1 MVVFMK
7 KGLKI
12 FLVSAIAV
20 LLLVAIVIVSF
31 FAVYPMS
38 PDVEIKS
45 AQERIEN
52 KGEILVASYNT
63 AAPWGNLLEGTY
75 TTRRMHLWAQQIN
88 NTLPDSLG
96 VQEINSFWVSGLEEL
111 LPQYAYYGVK
121 RGGDENEQKSE
132 MNGIYFLKD
141 KFNLLESDTFWISG
155 TPEIESKYENA
166 GCYRICSY
174 VVLENKL
181 TGFTYIH
188 MNTHFDNSSVEAQN
202 LGGKLVCEYAERLSQ
217 KYKNTP
223 IVITGDFNQYS
234 DGESVKMLDSK
245 GYINANGGVKEPTYH
260 GWGEN
265 SHTEPID
272 YIFVKGFTASDY
284 RVHSNTGEKSDISDH
299 YMISAECK
307 MQSE

>member
-1 MVVFMK
+1 MK
-7 KGLKI
+7 KSVKI
-12 FLVSAIAV
+12 FLIS
-20 LLLVAIVIVSF
+20 LVAILLVFAILVAGF
-31 FAVYPMS
+31 FAIFPMN

-52 KGEILVASYNT
+52 KSEIFVANYNT
-63 AAPWGNLLEGTY
+63 AAPWGNLIEGTF
-75 TTRRMHLWAQQIN
+75 TTRRMHLWANQIN
-88 NTLPDSLG
+88 EILPDSLG
-96 VQEINSFWVSGLEEL
+96 VQEINNYWVEDLKEL

-132 MNGIYFLKD
+132 MNGIYYLKD
-141 KFNLLESDTFWISG
+141 KFNLLESETFWISE
-155 TPEIESKYENA
+155 TPDTESKYENA

-181 TGFTYIH
+181 TGFKYIH

-202 LGGKLVCEYAERLSQ
+202 LGGKLVSEYAEKLTQ
-217 KYKNTP
+217 KYENAP

-234 DGESVKMLDSK
+234 DGESVKVLVDK
-245 GYINANGGVKEPTYH
+245 GYINANNGDKTPTYH

-272 YIFVKGFTASDY
+272 YIFVKGFTSSDY
-284 RVHSNTGEKSDISDH
+284 KVHTDTNTKTDISDH
-299 YMISAECK
+299 YMISVKLKAINE
-307 MQSE
+307 

>member
-1 MVVFMK
+1 MK
-7 KGLKI
+7 KSIKI
-12 FLVSAIAV
+12 FLISLVAV
-20 LLLVAIVIVSF
+20 LLAFVIVVATF
-31 FAVYPMS
+31 FAIFPMT

-52 KGEILVASYNT
+52 TSEIFVASYNT

-96 VQEINSFWVSGLEEL
+96 VQEINSIWVEGLTEY

-132 MNGIYFLKD
+132 MNGIYYLKD
-141 KFNLLESDTFWISG
+141 KFNLLESDTFWISN
-155 TPEIESKYENA
+155 TPETESKYENA

-174 VVLENKL
+174 VVLENKA

-202 LGGKLVCEYAERLSQ
+202 LGGKLVVEYAEKLTA
-217 KYKNTP
+217 KYINAP

-234 DGESVKMLDSK
+234 DGESVKLLVDN
-245 GYINANGGVKEPTYH
+245 GYLNANGGIKEPTYH

-272 YIFVKGFTASDY
+272 YIFVKGFTTSDY
-284 RVHSNTGEKSDISDH
+284 RVHRNTGEKSDISDH
-299 YMISAECK
+299 YMITATLNIK
-307 MQSE
+307 

>member
-1 MVVFMK
+1 MSK
-7 KGLKI
+7 KVKI
-12 FLVSAIAV
+12 IITTLIS
-20 LLLVAIVIVSF
+20 LLLVIAIVIGGF
-31 FAVYPMS
+31 FAIFPMT

-52 KGEILVASYNT
+52 TSEIFVASYNT

-75 TTRRMHLWAQQIN
+75 TTRRMHLWANQIN

-96 VQEINSFWVSGLEEL
+96 VQEINSFWVSGLKEL

-132 MNGIYFLKD
+132 MNGIYYLKD
-141 KFNLLESDTFWISG
+141 KFNLLESDTFWISE
-155 TPEIESKYENA
+155 TPDAESKYENA

-174 VVLENKL
+174 VVLENKT

-202 LGGKLVCEYAERLSQ
+202 LGGKLVCDYADKLTQ
-217 KYKNTP
+217 KYENIP

-234 DGESVKMLDSK
+234 DGESVKVLVDK
-245 GYINANGGVKEPTYH
+245 GYTNANNGDKTPTYH

-265 SHTEPID
+265 SNTEPID
-272 YIFVKGFTASDY
+272 YIFIKGFTASDY
-284 RVHSNTGEKSDISDH
+284 KVHTNTGEKSDISDH
-299 YMISAECK
+299 YMISAKCRV
-307 MQSE
+307 QSAK

>member
-1 MVVFMK
+1 MK
-7 KGLKI
+7 KSIKI
-12 FLVSAIAV
+12 ILIS
-20 LLLVAIVIVSF
+20 LVAILLVFAIVVAGF
-31 FAVYPMS
+31 FTIYPMT

-52 KGEILVASYNT
+52 KSEIFVASYNT

-75 TTRRMHLWAQQIN
+75 TTRRMHLWANQIN

-96 VQEINSFWVSGLEEL
+96 VQEINSIWAEGLEEL

-132 MNGIYFLKD
+132 MNGIYYLED
-141 KFNLLESDTFWISG
+141 KFNLLESETFWISE
-155 TPEIESKYENA
+155 TPDTESKYENA

-188 MNTHFDNSSVEAQN
+188 MNTHFDNSSAEAQN
-202 LGGKLVCEYAERLSQ
+202 LGGELVVEHADKLTA
-217 KYKNTP
+217 KYENAP

-234 DGESVKMLDSK
+234 DGESVKMLVDE
-245 GYINANGGVKEPTYH
+245 GYTNANNGDKTPTYH
-260 GWGEN
+260 GWGDILHN
-265 SHTEPID
+265 EPID

-284 RVHSNTGEKSDISDH
+284 KVHSNTGEKSDISDH
-299 YMISAECK
+299 YMITTK
-307 MQSE
+307 LNIK

>member
-1 MVVFMK
+1 MSKKAKVILSVV
-7 KGLKI
+7 
-12 FLVSAIAV
+12 VSI
-20 LLLVAIVIVSF
+20 LLVLAITVGVF
-31 FAVYPMS
+31 FTIFPMS
-38 PDVEIKS
+38 PKVETKS

-52 KGEILVASYNT
+52 KGELLIASYNS

-75 TTRRMHLWAQQIN
+75 TARRMHLWANQIN

-96 VQEINSFWVSGLEEL
+96 VQEINSLWVDGLKEF
-111 LPQYAYYGVK
+111 LPQYEYYGIK

-132 MNGIYFLKD
+132 MNGIYYLKD
-141 KFNLLESDTFWISG
+141 KYNLLESDTFWISE
-155 TPEIESKYENA
+155 TPEKESKFKDA

-202 LGGKLVCEYAERLSQ
+202 FGGKLVVEYAEKLIN
-217 KYKNTP
+217 KYENAS
-223 IVITGDFNQYS
+223 IVITGDFNQYG
-234 DGESVKMLDSK
+234 DGESVKLLNNN
-245 GYINANGGVKEPTYH
+245 GYINANNSDKTPTYH

-272 YIFVKGFTASDY
+272 YIFVKGFTTSDY
-284 RVHSNTGEKSDISDH
+284 MVHNNTGEKSYISDH
-299 YMISAECK
+299 YMISTKCK
-307 MQSE
+307 ITE

>member
-1 MVVFMK
+1 MSK
-7 KGLKI
+7 KVKTILTI
-12 FLVSAIAV
+12 LIS
-20 LLLVAIVIVSF
+20 LLLVIAVVIGGF
-31 FAVYPMS
+31 FAIFPMK
-38 PDVEIKS
+38 PKVEIKS

-52 KGEILVASYNT
+52 KDEIFVASYNT

-75 TTRRMHLWAQQIN
+75 TTRRMHLWAKQIN

-96 VQEINSFWVSGLEEL
+96 VQEINSFWVEDLKEM

-132 MNGIYFLKD
+132 MNGIYYLKD
-141 KFNLLESDTFWISG
+141 KFKLLESDTFWLSE
-155 TPEIESKYENA
+155 TPETESKYENA

-174 VVLENKL
+174 VVLENKA

-202 LGGKLVCEYAERLSQ
+202 LGGKLVCEYADKLTQ
-217 KYKNTP
+217 KYGNAP

-234 DGESVKMLDSK
+234 DGESVKMLVDK
-245 GYINANGGVKEPTYH
+245 GYTNANGGVKEPTYH

-265 SHTEPID
+265 PHTEPID
-272 YIFVKGFTASDY
+272 YIFVKDFTVSDY
-284 RVHSNTGEKSDISDH
+284 KVHRNLNEKSDISDH
-299 YMISAECK
+299 YMITAK
-307 MQSE
+307 LNVK

>member
-1 MVVFMK
+1 MSKKNKIILTSLISLIIVV
-7 KGLKI
+7 G
-12 FLVSAIAV
+12 
-20 LLLVAIVIVSF
+20 IVIIGF

-75 TTRRMHLWAQQIN
+75 TTRRMHLWANQIN
-88 NTLPDSLG
+88 ETLPDSLG
-96 VQEINSFWVSGLEEL
+96 VQEINSIWVSGLEEM

-132 MNGIYFLKD
+132 MNGIYYLKD
-141 KFNLLESDTFWISG
+141 KFILLESDTFWISE
-155 TPEIESKYENA
+155 TPETESKYKDA

-174 VVLENKL
+174 VVLENKIN
-181 TGFTYIH
+181 GFVYIH

-202 LGGKLVCEYAERLSQ
+202 LGGKLVIEYADKLTQ
-217 KYKNTP
+217 KYENAP

-234 DGESVKMLDSK
+234 DGESVKHLVNN
-245 GYINANGGVKEPTYH
+245 GYINANNGDKTPTYH

-272 YIFVKGFTASDY
+272 YIFVKGFTSSDY
-284 RVHSNTGEKSDISDH
+284 KVHSDTNTKTYISDH
-299 YMISAECK
+299 YMISAKCK
-307 MQSE
+307 VIE